1 MKTIIT
7 DCNEV
12 ITILWEDV
20 IMNVTFAIGR
30 SNLDELILYYV
41 YNVGDGDIYEAL
53 MCQRLFPH
61 FHFRG
66 YNRDRSSRLITRLF
80 KRAMKEKIISILT
93 SRVQCGTIT
102 IEQIQRLAN
111 YEKNCNH

>member
-30 SNLDELILYYV
+30 NNLDTLILYWV
-41 YNVGDGDIYEAL
+41 YNMGGDDNYEAL
-53 MCQRLFPH
+53 ETQRLWPH
-61 FHFRG
+61 FHSRG

-80 KRAMKEKIISILT
+80 KRAMTKKIASILT
-93 SRVQCGTIT
+93 SRMQCGTIT
-102 IEQIQRLAN
+102 MERIQKIAD
-111 YEKNCNH
+111 YEKTRNH

>member
-30 SNLDELILYYV
+30 NNLDTLILYYV

-53 MCQRLFPH
+53 TTNRLFPH

-66 YNRDRSSRLITRLF
+66 YNRDRSARLITRMF
-80 KRAMKEKIISILT
+80 KRAMQKKIISILT
-93 SRVQCGTIT
+93 GRVQCGTIT
-102 IEQIQRLAN
+102 IEQIQKIAN
-111 YEKNCNH
+111 YEKNRNH